1 MHLDRT
7 RADAQRIR
15 AEAETSAR
23 RMVED
28 SQKESE
34 SIVSQARAHAD
45 RIREESD
52 RELVAATQRRDSIN
66 AQLTNVRQM
75 LATLT
80 SAAPAALFADQAA
93 DAPDAVPAAE
103 AFVESDLAEI
113 EVEID
118 EDGEEHLSPEAVEA
132 EEDVD
137 AEAEDLADEEAGVQ
151 DEAELEQEDALEA
164 DDVADEADEADDED
178 EDEDAKA

>member
-1 MHLDRT
+1 
-7 RADAQRIR
+7 
-15 AEAETSAR
+15 
-23 RMVED
+23 MVED

-80 SAAPAALFADQAA
+80 SAAPAALFAEP
-93 DAPDAVPAAE
+93 DAEAPEAVPAAE

-132 EEDVD
+132 EEDVVD
-137 AEAEDLADEEAGVQ
+137 DEAEDVADADADVEE
-151 DEAELEQEDALEA
+151 DTELEQEDALEDA
-164 DDVADEADEADDED
+164 DDVADADADDED
-178 EDEDAKA
+178 EDDDGEAAKA